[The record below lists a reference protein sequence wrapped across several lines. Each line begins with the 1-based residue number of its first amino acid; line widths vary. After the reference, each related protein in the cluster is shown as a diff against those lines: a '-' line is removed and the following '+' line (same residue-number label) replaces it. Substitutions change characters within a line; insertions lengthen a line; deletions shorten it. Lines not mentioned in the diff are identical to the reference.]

1 MTYVEQE
8 LASAAWDVEELT
20 NKVSDL
26 TAKLENAR
34 KRLNT
39 FRLMVDIKDKK
50 IIPVVAENGT
60 VADVTFS

>member
-20 NKVSDL
+20 SKVKEF

-50 IIPVVAENGT
+50 IIPVVAETGT